1 MKERPRSEIG
11 TGAGACAVRSVAPG
25 ALAAK
30 ELRACLFVIRAR
42 IRIDR
47 RAASVLRPYGHYEN
61 RDCCPAKGHRL
72 NYI

>member
-47 RAASVLRPYGHYEN
+47 RAASVLRP
-61 RDCCPAKGHRL
+61 
-72 NYI
+72 